1 MDRRRHLRFA
11 LSAPV
16 NFICKE
22 RYRGQCEGSGYTR
35 DVSKQ
40 GLFVVTNALVPVGA
54 KVHLEIKFR
63 NPNPQFPLFPVVM
76 KARGRVLRVETGAIS
91 GNVEGFAVRTGSLD
105 FANEDRV
112 ADSGNKKASPRTIK
126 RQEPSRSKS
135 LQTES
140 RKIHVRFMRVQRLN
154 CKTARVWSLRHGA
167 VVQR

>member
-1 MDRRRHLRFA
+1 MDRRRHLRFV

-22 RYRGQCEGSGYTR
+22 RYRGECEGSGYTR

-40 GLFVVTNALVPVGA
+40 GLFIVTNALVPVGA

-91 GNVEGFAVRTGSLD
+91 GRVEGFAVRTGSLD
-105 FANEDRV
+105 FANEDRA
-112 ADSGNKKASPRTIK
+112 ADIGNREASPGTIK
-126 RQEPSRSKS
+126 RPRPSHSKS
-135 LQTES
+135 LQTQS
-140 RKIHVRFMRVQRLN
+140 RKLHISFMRIQRLN
-154 CKTARVWSLRHGA
+154 CKTKRVSFFRHGA
-167 VVQR
+167 VVQS